1 MLEKTMLHDTLVL
14 HLCRSR
20 FGRLHLLHLLGGLSR
35 LSRLLLSVRSVLLE
49 VLAVAQHRRVDGD
62 DEHLDEDRGHEVTQN
77 DNNYGGSDR

>member
-1 MLEKTMLHDTLVL
+1 MLHDTLVL
-14 HLCRSR
+14 HLRRSR
-20 FGRLHLLHLLGGLSR
+20 FGRLHLLHW